1 MPGARKR
8 VAESGPQTVTISF
21 AGYNRV
27 WAAWIGDRLERRGH
41 AVVYQRWD
49 PQEGTP
55 LADSL
60 RALTLAPGPVLV
72 ILSTWYF
79 QLGPRTQA
87 EWHTALTE
95 VVASEPGRFA
105 AVSVTTDA
113 LPPATAVFAAADLT
127 TVGEQEAERRVLAR
141 LGMPADP
148 LPATAGTRKG
158 PRFPNDPSDV
168 WGGVPRRNTR
178 FTGREPLLND
188 AYHALKSAEESAR
201 VVTLH
206 GMSGVGKTQLAAE
219 YVYRFG
225 AEYDVVWWVAADK
238 RAVCRQR
245 LAQLAP
251 ELGLSTGVD
260 YGERLRA
267 TRIALRKGDP
277 YGRWLIVFDG
287 ADDPEEIW
295 DLVPEGPGD
304 VLITARNPDWAQHN
318 SLLLEVPAYDRDES
332 VSFVLR
338 RAPRLTAR
346 EADRLAEALEDLPLL
361 LDQTAGWLNDSDMT
375 VDEYIAL
382 LEQEGIDEDVVRVSR
397 DFPTPFR
404 TSWSI
409 LLNRLRETVPEAVT
423 LLRLCAFFA
432 PGAIPVRL
440 VRDLPA
446 DELPESLRGLVG
458 NSVRWAAA
466 INKLRQYAVVRAAGV
481 GDREIHETMP
491 EGLGAVPGDTLY
503 MHRLVHQI
511 IRQDMPQEEHD
522 ELIEVVRRAL
532 AAADPG
538 QPTDSRMWPEYAEIV
553 PHLKWADV
561 LQTTSPAMHTL
572 VLDCLQYMYYSGE
585 YTPGIT
591 LSTRAMDAWK
601 AQLGD
606 THPRIW
612 DLTHNYANL
621 LRAVGDYAHCE
632 AIERTAVNYLRENHG
647 ASDLTHLRAAG
658 SLAADLRGLGRYDEA
673 LTISYWV
680 LDAYLDLLGEQ
691 DARTL
696 NAQNNAAVSLRLL
709 GRYQDALDLDMKTLI
724 ARRRLLKPR
733 HRWSLFSEIHV
744 SSDQRLLGRYNEA
757 ESLQAQSVRVHRFVL
772 GSDNPQ
778 TLNAE
783 HSLALALYRIGRRR
797 EAAELFTG
805 VLERSERVLGEGHP
819 DTLRFAA
826 AQSCF
831 AREHGDI
838 DQAREISERV
848 VDGYTLLLGAAHPF
862 AVGTRSNQALIMR
875 AVGERDQARELAE
888 QALAGMRA
896 AVGDDHPWTL
906 GCAINASE
914 MRSLRGDVES
924 AAELSADTASR
935 AAEALG
941 RTHPLTL
948 SARVAVAADLRT
960 LGDRQAADKTEAE
973 ALEDLSSTLGPQHP
987 HTMSAR
993 SRTRPYW
1000 DFEPQII

>member
-8 VAESGPQTVTISF
+8 VAESGPLTVTISF

-27 WAAWIGDRLERRGH
+27 WAAWIGDRLERRGLT
-41 AVVYQRWD
+41 VSYQRWD

-60 RALTLAPGPVLV
+60 RALALAPGPVLV

-87 EWHTALTE
+87 EWNSALTE
-95 VVASEPGRFA
+95 VVAADPGRFA
-105 AVSVTTDA
+105 GVSVTNDA

-141 LGMPADP
+141 LGLPVDP
-148 LPATAGTRKG
+148 LPADQAARGG

-188 AYHALKSAEESAR
+188 IYHTLRNAEDSAR

-225 AEYDVVWWVAADK
+225 AEYDVVWWAAADK

-267 TRIALRKGDP
+267 TRIALRRGDP
-277 YGRWLIVFDG
+277 YARWLIVFDG
-287 ADDPEEIW
+287 ADDPEAIW

-304 VLITARNPDWAQHN
+304 VLITARNPEWAQHN
-318 SLLLEVPAYDRDES
+318 SLLMEVPAYDRDES

-338 RAPRLTAR
+338 RAPRLSAR

-361 LDQTAGWLNDSDMT
+361 LDQTAGWLNDSDMS

-397 DFPTPFR
+397 DFPTSFP

-446 DELPESLRGLVG
+446 QELPESLRGLVT
-458 NSVRWAAA
+458 NSVSWAAA

-491 EGLGAVPGDTLY
+491 EAGGAVPGDTLY

-511 IRQDMPQEEHD
+511 IRQDMPADDHD

-538 QPTDSRMWPEYAEIV
+538 QPTDSRMWPEYAEIA
-553 PHLKWADV
+553 PHLRWADV
-561 LQTTSPAMHTL
+561 LQTTSPAMHVL
-572 VLDCLQYMYYSGE
+572 VLNCLQYMLHSGE
-585 YTPGIT
+585 YQAGLT
-591 LSTRAMDAWK
+591 LGSRAMKAWK
-601 AQLGD
+601 EQLGD

-612 DLTHNYANL
+612 DLTHHYANL
-621 LRAVGDYAHCE
+621 LRAVGDYAHTE
-632 AIERTAVNYLRENHG
+632 ALERTAVDHLREAHG
-647 ASDLTHLRAAG
+647 AKDLTHLRAAG
-658 SLAADLRGLGRYDEA
+658 GLAADLRGLGRYDEA
-673 LTISYWV
+673 YTISRWV
-680 LDAYLDLLGEQ
+680 LDAYRELLGDQ

-696 NAQNNAAVSLRLL
+696 NAQNNVAVSLRLL
-709 GRYQDALDLDMKTLI
+709 GRYPDALDLDLRTL
-724 ARRRLLKPR
+724 AERRRLLRPR

-744 SSDQRLLGRYNEA
+744 STDQRLLGRYSEA
-757 ESLQAQSVRVHRFVL
+757 ESIQGQSVRVHRSVL
-772 GSDNPQ
+772 GADNPQ

-783 HSLALALYRIGRRR
+783 HNLALTLYRIGRRR

-805 VLERSERVLGEGHP
+805 VLERSERVLGEGDP

-826 AQSCF
+826 GQSCF

-848 VDGYTLLLGAAHPF
+848 VEGYTLLLGPDHPF
-862 AVGTRSNQALIMR
+862 PTGARSNQALIMR
-875 AVGERDQARELAE
+875 AVGEREQAYELAE

-906 GCAINASE
+906 GCAVNASE
-914 MRSLRGDVES
+914 MRSLRGDTES
-924 AAELSADTASR
+924 AAALNADTAAR
-935 AAEALG
+935 AAQSLG

-948 SARVAVAADLRT
+948 SARVATAADLRT
-960 LGDRQAADKTEAE
+960 LGKRLEADKTEAE
-973 ALEDLSSTLGPQHP
+973 ALDDLAATLGAQHP
-987 HTMSAR
+987 HTLAAR

-1000 DFEPQII
+1000 DFEPQIV

>member
-1 MPGARKR
+1 MPGTRKR
-8 VAESGPQTVTISF
+8 VAASGPLTVTISF

-41 AVVYQRWD
+41 TVSYQRWD
-49 PQEGTP
+49 PQGGTP
-55 LADSL
+55 LVDSL

-79 QLGPRTQA
+79 QMGPRTHA
-87 EWHTALTE
+87 EWNSALTE
-95 VVASEPGRFA
+95 VVGADPGRFA
-105 AVSVTTDA
+105 GVSVTTDA
-113 LPPATAVFAAADLT
+113 LPPATSVFAAADLT
-127 TVGEQEAERRVLAR
+127 AVGEQEAERRVLTR
-141 LGMPADP
+141 LGLPADP
-148 LPATAGTRKG
+148 LPAGTRKG

-178 FTGREPLLND
+178 FTGRERLLND
-188 AYHALKSAEESAR
+188 TYHALRDAEEGAR

-225 AEYDVVWWVAADK
+225 GEYDVVWWAAADK

-267 TRIALRKGDP
+267 THIALRRGDP

-287 ADDPEEIW
+287 ADDPDAVW
-295 DLVPEGPGD
+295 DLVPDGPGD

-318 SLLLEVPAYDRDES
+318 SLLIEVPEYNRDES
-332 VSFVLR
+332 VAFVLR
-338 RAPRLTAR
+338 RAPRLSAR

-361 LDQTAGWLNDSDMT
+361 LDQTAGWLNDSDMS

-409 LLNRLRETVPEAVT
+409 LLNRLRETVPEAVS

-432 PGAIPVRL
+432 PGSIPVRL

-446 DELPESLRGLVG
+446 AELPESLRGLVS
-458 NSVRWAAA
+458 NSVSWATA
-466 INKLRQYAVVRAAGV
+466 INKLRQYAVVRAVGV

-491 EGLGAVPGDTLY
+491 EAVGTVPGDTLY

-511 IRQDMPQEEHD
+511 IRQDMPEEEYE

-538 QPTDSRMWPEYAEIV
+538 QPTDSRMWPEYAEIT

-561 LQTTSPAMHTL
+561 LQSTSPAMHTL
-572 VLDCLQYMYYSGE
+572 VLNCLQYMLNSGE
-585 YTPGIT
+585 YQAGLT
-591 LSTRAMDAWK
+591 LGTRAMKAWK
-601 AQLGD
+601 EQLGE

-612 DLTHNYANL
+612 DLTHHYANL
-621 LRAVGDYAHCE
+621 LRAVGDYAHTE
-632 AIERTAVNYLRENHG
+632 AIERTAVNHLREAHG
-647 ASDLTHLRAAG
+647 ARDLTHLRAASG
-658 SLAADLRGLGRYDEA
+658 LAADLRGLGRYDEA
-673 LTISYWV
+673 RTISGWV
-680 LDAYLDLLGEQ
+680 LDAYRELLGEQ

-696 NAQNNAAVSLRLL
+696 NAQNNVAVSLRLL
-709 GRYQDALDLDMKTLI
+709 GRYEEALELDMKTLI
-724 ARRRLLKPR
+724 ERRRLLRPR
-733 HRWSLFSEIHV
+733 HRWSLFSEVHV
-744 SSDQRLLGRYNEA
+744 STDQRLLGRYNEA
-757 ESLQAQSVRVHRFVL
+757 ESLQTQSVRVHRSIL
-772 GSDNPQ
+772 GPDNPQ

-805 VLERSERVLGEGHP
+805 VLERSERVLGEGDP

-826 AQSCF
+826 GQSCF

-848 VDGYTLLLGAAHPF
+848 VEGYTLLLGPAHPF
-862 AVGTRSNQALIMR
+862 PMGARSNQALIMR
-875 AVGERDQARELAE
+875 AVGEREQAYELAE

-896 AVGDDHPWTL
+896 AVGPDHPWTL

-914 MRSLRGDVES
+914 MRTLRGDVES
-924 AAELSADTASR
+924 AAALNADTAAR
-935 AAEALG
+935 AAEVLG
-941 RTHPLTL
+941 RTHPMTL
-948 SARVAVAADLRT
+948 SARIAMAADLRT
-960 LGDRQAADKTEAE
+960 LGDRQAADKAETE
-973 ALEDLSSTLGPQHP
+973 ALEDLTSTLGPQHP

-993 SRTRPYW
+993 ARTRPYW